1 MNCDTDDISI
11 KVLEMHALGRNFK
24 LGTLYDARTDQTVPG
39 IDHFINITRKSNFFS
54 NRFSDL

>member
-39 IDHFINITRKSNFFS
+39 IDHFINITRKSNF
-54 NRFSDL
+54 